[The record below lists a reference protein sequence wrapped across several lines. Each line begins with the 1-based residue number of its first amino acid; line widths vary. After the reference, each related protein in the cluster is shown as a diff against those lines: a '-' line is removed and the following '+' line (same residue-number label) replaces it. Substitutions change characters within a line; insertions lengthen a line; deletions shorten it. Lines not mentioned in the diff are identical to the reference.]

1 MSCGLENSTTRGVD
15 AFLASF
21 EEPAREVKHAPPCK
35 HHVTESS
42 VLGPLGL
49 RKTEDQLLLRAF
61 LLPVLAW
68 GRGEASV
75 ISRRFPTLLSHPHG
89 GR

>member
-21 EEPAREVKHAPPCK
+21 EEPAREVKHTPPCK

-68 GRGEASV
+68 GRGEAV
-75 ISRRFPTLLSHPHG
+75 
-89 GR
+89 